1 MFRIFII
8 SFALASSPSFAQS
21 SEDWP
26 PPPGP
31 ICGEVESGVV
41 PEFRRHEAELTPER
55 FRAAIDAMNTH
66 VLEWTIGST
75 AYNFPGS
82 EADMAW
88 TNHMTIIRLY
98 VLKLEA
104 LSAEGEEQQL
114 AINRFCDALS
124 TALVMD

>member
-1 MFRIFII
+1 MVRLLFLLFV
-8 SFALASSPSFAQS
+8 LAAEPAIAQDA
-21 SEDWP
+21 EDWP

-31 ICGEVESGVV
+31 ICGEIESGVE
-41 PEFRRHEAELTPER
+41 PDYRRHEAELTADR
-55 FRAAIDAMNTH
+55 FRAAFDAMNSY
-66 VLEWTIGST
+66 VLEWTIGSD

-82 EADMAW
+82 EVDMAW

-114 AINRFCDALS
+114 AINRFYDGLS
-124 TALVMD
+124 TAFIMD